1 MNSNRAPKFSTMIYI
16 INHQFISIQQ
26 TVLSKKYYHLQK
38 FQFYFYNFFVIYYM
52 VYKISILTYFKN
64 LSVKWKNNDSKNFHV

>member
-1 MNSNRAPKFSTMIYI
+1 MNSNRAVKISTMIYI

-38 FQFYFYNFFVIYYM
+38 IQFKF
-52 VYKISILTYFKN
+52 
-64 LSVKWKNNDSKNFHV
+64 

>member
-1 MNSNRAPKFSTMIYI
+1 MNSNRAVKFSTMIYI

-38 FQFYFYNFFVIYYM
+38 IQFKYYNLNIIIFVIYNIL
-52 VYKISILTYFKN
+52 KILVSQFFK
-64 LSVKWKNNDSKNFHV
+64 KF

>member
-1 MNSNRAPKFSTMIYI
+1 MNSNRAVRISTMIYI

-38 FQFYFYNFFVIYYM
+38 IQFKFYIILNILNVFQIFS
-52 VYKISILTYFKN
+52 ISIFQKIL
-64 LSVKWKNNDSKNFHV
+64 KNFKKEF